1 MENVDRARRGALK
14 TLIALIGLGLFWKY
28 LTPEIKGP
36 QALLRVASSDL
47 PPGGAL
53 VYRDSRMALIRERDE
68 VYALSLVCTH
78 LGCTVTV
85 LPERLICPCHG
96 SSFDRNGQVLEGP
109 ARQALK
115 RLSVVERDGFLEVL
129 G

>member
-1 MENVDRARRGALK
+1 MENFDRARRGALK
-14 TLIALIGLGLFWKY
+14 TLIALAGLGLFWKY
-28 LTPEIKGP
+28 LTPEIKGQ

-53 VYRDSRMALIRERDE
+53 VYRDSRVALIRDRDE
-68 VYALSLVCTH
+68 LYALSLVCTH

-115 RLSVVERDGFLEVL
+115 RLNVVERDGFLEVL

>member
-1 MENVDRARRGALK
+1 MENIDRARRGALK
-14 TLIALIGLGLFWKY
+14 TLIALVGFGLFWKY
-28 LTPEIKGP
+28 LTPEIKSS

-53 VYRDSRMALIRERDE
+53 VYKEARIALIRDQDKA
-68 VYALSLVCTH
+68 YALSLVCTH
-78 LGCTVTV
+78 LGCTVSV

-96 SSFDRNGQVLEGP
+96 SSFDRSGQVLEGP
-109 ARQALK
+109 ARQALQ